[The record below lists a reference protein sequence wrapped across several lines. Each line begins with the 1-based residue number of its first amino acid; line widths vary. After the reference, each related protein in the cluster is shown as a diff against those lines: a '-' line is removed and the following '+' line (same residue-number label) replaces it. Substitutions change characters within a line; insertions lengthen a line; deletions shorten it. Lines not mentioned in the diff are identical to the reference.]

1 LSKKD
6 LHPALRHSANLDG
19 FSENADLGPEDIAY
33 VNAAKMMFS
42 PPAHRMNALNQ
53 LDAEIGREDATL
65 RQRSQLV
72 TVRRRLSQVH
82 EKLLK
87 AGR

>member
-1 LSKKD
+1 MSKN
-6 LHPALRHSANLDG
+6 LHPALRHCANLDG
-19 FSENADLGPEDIAY
+19 FSQDADLGPEDIAY

-42 PPAHRMNALNQ
+42 PPADRMNALNQ
-53 LDAEIGREDATL
+53 IDAQISREDATL

-82 EKLLK
+82 EKLLT